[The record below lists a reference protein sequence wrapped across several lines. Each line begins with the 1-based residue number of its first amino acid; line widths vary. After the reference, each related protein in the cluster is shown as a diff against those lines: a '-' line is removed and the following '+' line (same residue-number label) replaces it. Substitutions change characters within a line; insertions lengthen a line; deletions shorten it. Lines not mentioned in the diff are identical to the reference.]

1 MILYVLLQDISNGDV
16 RLPIWAVL
24 ISYLLAAVGMFWNK
38 ISPLFLKKDEHKTTI
53 ELKRL
58 DLEDKLDEKD
68 RQILRDELNRF
79 KIELEKY
86 KELYKKQ
93 TELLNEERK
102 LRSEQ
107 EKTLRSISTGFEIM
121 YRSLKN
127 KLPEDAEILL
137 FLKNIVD
144 GGFSK

>member
-1 MILYVLLQDISNGDV
+1 MVLVILLQDIANGDV
-16 RLPIWAVL
+16 RLPIWAVV
-24 ISYLLAAVGMFWNK
+24 ISYLLAAVGLFWSK
-38 ISPLFLKKDEHKTTI
+38 LSPLFLKKDEHKTTI

-68 RQILRDELNRF
+68 RQILRDELNRL
-79 KIELEKY
+79 KGELDKY

-102 LRSEQ
+102 LRNEQ

-121 YRSLKN
+121 YRSLKT

-144 GGFSK
+144 GGFNK